1 MSGDTITAGTYNYTT
16 CTVCPDGNNGYTYT
30 VTEVPHPIA
39 TNAQGDVSII
49 QSTAVVI
56 GGPNGLNN

>member
-1 MSGDTITAGTYNYTT
+1 MSGDTITAGTYNYEI
-16 CTVCPDGNNGYTYT
+16 CNICPDGSGGFTYGT
-30 VTEVPHPIA
+30 VDTPHPIA
-39 TNAQGDVSII
+39 TNAQGDVEII